1 MRAQVGT
8 RLGGVQVREREG
20 SEVNVVRLAFHQTDH
35 AQYINNIS
43 LHFLVIDSTGE
54 DIEEM
59 DEDEKVDTLPVTS
72 SDNLVKKVRTYYV
85 YKNSIFALLFCIHH
99 KSNNV
104 TEKVAHS

>member
-1 MRAQVGT
+1 MR
-8 RLGGVQVREREG
+8 L
-20 SEVNVVRLAFHQTDH
+20 NVIHLAFHQTDH

-59 DEDEKVDTLPVTS
+59 DEEEKVDTLPVTS

-85 YKNSIFALLFCIHH
+85 YKIVYSHCCFAFIISQRMSLKKLPIANSTKFL
-99 KSNNV
+99 
-104 TEKVAHS
+104 

>member
-1 MRAQVGT
+1 M

-35 AQYINNIS
+35 TQYINNIS

-85 YKNSIFALLFCIHH
+85 YKNSIFALLFYIHH

-104 TEKVAHS
+104 TEKVARS

>member
-1 MRAQVGT
+1 M
-8 RLGGVQVREREG
+8 
-20 SEVNVVRLAFHQTDH
+20 VRLAFHQTDH
-35 AQYINNIS
+35 AQYINNI

-54 DIEEM
+54 GIEEM
-59 DEDEKVDTLPVTS
+59 DEEEKVDTLPVTS

-85 YKNSIFALLFCIHH
+85 YKSSIFALLFCIHP